1 MQAKDKEA
9 VAWECPP
16 AEIPDN
22 TSTKIKVRK
31 ATKGKTEKKKKTKG
45 SSRNTDIPTIAN
57 HQITTR
63 DHWRLTIGLRI
74 NDDKSDI
81 DVNYPND
88 SV

>member
-31 ATKGKTEKKKKTKG
+31 TTKGKTEKKKTKG
-45 SSRNTDIPTIAN
+45 SSRNTDIPKIAN
-57 HQITTR
+57 HQITRR
-63 DHWRLTIGLRI
+63 DQLEIDNWIA
-74 NDDKSDI
+74 DK
-81 DVNYPND
+81 
-88 SV
+88 

>member
-31 ATKGKTEKKKKTKG
+31 ATKGKTEKKEDKG
-45 SSRNTDIPTIAN
+45 F
-57 HQITTR
+57 
-63 DHWRLTIGLRI
+63 
-74 NDDKSDI
+74 KSEHRHT
-81 DVNYPND
+81 NN
-88 SV
+88 S